1 MARKGFAE
9 LVVEAGTKFVARAA
23 DTVMSD
29 PRGKEAIA
37 TAVGLAQR
45 GKKRLEE
52 AQEQLLRAAGIP
64 GKEEYEDLARQ
75 LARIKRKARDL
86 AAQLEKDD
94 GEPGDGREDGPAKP
108 R

>member
-1 MARKGFAE
+1 MARKGLAD

-23 DTVMSD
+23 DTVMND
-29 PRGKEAIA
+29 PRGKEAVA

-52 AQEQLLRAAGIP
+52 AQERLLRAAGIP
-64 GKEEYEDLARQ
+64 GREEYDELARQ

-86 AAQLEKDD
+86 AAQLEKD
-94 GEPGDGREDGPAKP
+94 EGDGDGSGGAKP